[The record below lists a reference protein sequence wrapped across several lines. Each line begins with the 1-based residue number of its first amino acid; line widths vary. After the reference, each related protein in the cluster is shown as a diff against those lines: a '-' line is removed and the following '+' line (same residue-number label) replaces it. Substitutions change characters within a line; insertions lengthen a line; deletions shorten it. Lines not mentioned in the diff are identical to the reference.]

1 MAASAGDIN
10 PLPPDTRG
18 ADACWLTTWVKTVAI
33 RVFNGIT
40 PTVAATAYI
49 DDTALVLGSVVVGDD
64 SSLWPMAVARG
75 DVHTITIGRRT
86 NIQDGS
92 VLHVTQDN
100 EFNPGGYPLVIGD
113 DVTVGHNVT
122 LHACTVEDLC
132 LIGMGST
139 ILDGAIIRSRVMVGA
154 GSLVTPGKELESGY
168 LYLGSPAK
176 KIRPLSERELAYL
189 PFSADH
195 YVKLKNRH
203 LGG

>member
-1 MAASAGDIN
+1 M
-10 PLPPDTRG
+10 
-18 ADACWLTTWVKTVAI
+18 AI

-49 DDTALVLGSVVVGDD
+49 DDTALVLGNVSVGED

-75 DVHTITIGRRT
+75 DVHAITIGRRT

-122 LHACTVEDLC
+122 LHACTIEDLC

-139 ILDGAIIRSRVMVGA
+139 ILDGAIIRRLTMVGA

-176 KIRPLSERELAYL
+176 KVRPLTERELAYL

-195 YVKLKNRH
+195 YVTLKNRH

>member
-1 MAASAGDIN
+1 
-10 PLPPDTRG
+10 
-18 ADACWLTTWVKTVAI
+18 VAI
-33 RVFNGIT
+33 RAFKGIF
-40 PTVAATAYI
+40 PTIATTAFV
-49 DDTALVLGSVVVGDD
+49 DDTALVLGDVTVGDD

-75 DVHTITIGRRT
+75 DVHAITIGRRT

-100 EFNPGGYPLVIGD
+100 EFNPGGYPLRIGD

-139 ILDGAIIRSRVMVGA
+139 VLDGAVIRNRVMVGA

-176 KIRPLSERELAYL
+176 KIRPLTERELAYL
-189 PFSADH
+189 PFSASH
-195 YVKLKNRH
+195 YVALKNQH
-203 LGG
+203 QGV

>member
-1 MAASAGDIN
+1 V
-10 PLPPDTRG
+10 T
-18 ADACWLTTWVKTVAI
+18 I
-33 RVFNGIT
+33 RAFNGIT
-40 PTVAATAYI
+40 PAIAATAYI
-49 DDTALVLGSVVVGDD
+49 DDTALVLGDVTVGDD
-64 SSLWPMAVARG
+64 ASLWPMVVARG

-86 NIQDGS
+86 NVQDGS

-100 EFNPGGYPLVIGD
+100 EFSPGGFALSIGD

-122 LHACTVEDLC
+122 LHACTVEDMC

-139 ILDGAIIRSRVMVGA
+139 ILDGAVIRSRVMVGA

-176 KIRPLSERELAYL
+176 QVRPLTERELAYL
-189 PFSADH
+189 PFSAGH
-195 YVKLKNRH
+195 YVELKNRH

>member
-1 MAASAGDIN
+1 M
-10 PLPPDTRG
+10 T
-18 ADACWLTTWVKTVAI
+18 I
-33 RVFNGIT
+33 RIFKGIT
-40 PTVAATAYI
+40 PTVAATAFI
-49 DDTALVLGSVVVGDD
+49 DDSALVVGDVTVGDD
-64 SSLWPMAVARG
+64 SSLWPMVVARG

-100 EFNPGGYPLVIGD
+100 EFSPGGYPLRVGD

-122 LHACTVEDLC
+122 LHACTIEDMC

-139 ILDGAIIRSRVMVGA
+139 VLDGAVIHSRVMVGA
-154 GSLVTPGKELESGY
+154 GTLVTPGKELESGF

-176 KIRPLSERELAYL
+176 KIRPLTERELTYL
-189 PFSADH
+189 PFSASH
-195 YVKLKNRH
+195 YVELKNQH

>member
-1 MAASAGDIN
+1 M
-10 PLPPDTRG
+10 
-18 ADACWLTTWVKTVAI
+18 AI
-33 RVFNGIT
+33 RSFKGMSPSVH
-40 PTVAATAYI
+40 PTAYV
-49 DDTALVLGSVVVGDD
+49 DDTALVVGNVTIGDD
-64 SSLWPMAVARG
+64 TSLWPMVVARG

-100 EFNPGGYPLVIGD
+100 EFSPGGYPLRIGD

-139 ILDGAIIRSRVMVGA
+139 ILDGAVIRSRVMIGA
-154 GSLVTPGKELESGY
+154 GSLVTPGKELEGGF

-176 KIRPLSERELAYL
+176 KARPLNDRELEYL
-189 PFSADH
+189 TFSSRH
-195 YVKLKNRH
+195 YVALKNEHR
-203 LGG
+203 GDG